1 MKNIILA
8 IMGILICACAT
19 NKQTHAEA
27 VTTITE
33 ITGTTDKEMVSIEE
47 EVTPM
52 PHDDTQSF
60 ATTLFNTVNNN
71 SEEENICISPASAMW
86 ALSMTANGAEDNTA
100 KQIYATLGYPVAT
113 MQRADFNTLQK
124 SSIEAAEKNKK
135 AVVNI
140 ANSIWINHKIKLKEP
155 FINTNKLFYDA
166 EVRHT
171 AFDDAAVNEINKWCS
186 EKTNGKIESILK
198 ESNPATMLMLINALY
213 FNAKWADPFDKKQT
227 KKVPFTKA
235 DGEVI
240 EVDMMYQ
247 QRRAAYYEDELMQA
261 TTRPFMYNEYY
272 MTLIL
277 PREGITIEQV
287 AEALPDRYKK
297 IYTEDTDYQV
307 HLGMPRFKYEFGT
320 SLKTTLQAMG
330 MEEPFTDDA
339 RFGGI
344 SKTPV
349 YIDDVVQKTYIAVDE
364 EGAEAAA
371 ITYVELYGLS
381 MVRPQEPKTM
391 IMDRPFIYTIRD
403 RRSGDI
409 LFMGKVGNP
418 NK

>member
-1 MKNIILA
+1 MRHIILL
-8 IMGILICACAT
+8 IMGMLICACAA
-19 NKQTHAEA
+19 NRQPHAEA
-27 VTTITE
+27 DTTKTDMTE
-33 ITGTTDKEMVSIEE
+33 TIEKEIMATVEK
-47 EVTPM
+47 VAPM

-86 ALSMTANGAEDNTA
+86 ALSMTANGAEGNTA
-100 KQIYATLGYPVAT
+100 NQIYAALGYPAAAK
-113 MQRADFNTLQK
+113 QRAAFNTLQK
-124 SSIEAAEKNKK
+124 NSIEAAEKNEK

-155 FINTNKLFYDA
+155 FININKLFYDA
-166 EVRHT
+166 EVKHT
-171 AFDDAAVNEINKWCS
+171 AFDDAAVTEINKWCS

-198 ESNPATMLMLINALY
+198 ESNPATLLMLINALY
-213 FNAKWADPFDKKQT
+213 FNAKWANPFDKGQT
-227 KKVPFTKA
+227 KKAPFTKA

-240 EVDMMYQ
+240 EVDMMHQ
-247 QRRAAYYEDELMQA
+247 QRHATYYEDELMQA
-261 TTRPFMYNEYY
+261 TTRPFLYNEYY
-272 MTLIL
+272 MTMIL
-277 PREGITIEQV
+277 PREGITIEQL
-287 AEALPDRYKK
+287 AEALPERYKK
-297 IYTEDTDYQV
+297 IDAQETDC
-307 HLGMPRFKYEFGT
+307 LLKLAMPKFKYEFGT
-320 SLKTTLQAMG
+320 SLKATLQAMG

-339 RFGGI
+339 HFGKI

-349 YIDDVVQKTYIAVDE
+349 RIDDVVQKTYIAVDE

-371 ITYVELYGLS
+371 ITSVQLCGLS

-391 IMDRPFIYTIRD
+391 IMDRPFIYAIKD

>member
-1 MKNIILA
+1 MKNIILV
-8 IMGILICACAT
+8 IMGMLICACAT
-19 NKQTHAEA
+19 NKQTHTEA

-33 ITGTTDKEMVSIEE
+33 ITETTDKEMISIEE
-47 EVTPM
+47 EVAPM

-60 ATTLFNTVNNN
+60 ATTLFNTVNSN

-86 ALSMTANGAEDNTA
+86 ALSMTANGAEGNTA
-100 KQIYATLGYPVAT
+100 NQIYAALGYPAAA
-113 MQRADFNTLQK
+113 MQRAAFNTLQK
-124 SSIEAAEKNKK
+124 SSIEAAKKNEK

-171 AFDDAAVNEINKWCS
+171 AFDNAAVNEINKWCS

-198 ESNPATMLMLINALY
+198 ESNPATLLMLINALY
-213 FNAKWADPFDKKQT
+213 FNAKWANPFDKERT
-227 KKVPFTKA
+227 KKAPFTKA

-247 QRRAAYYEDELMQA
+247 QRRAAYYEDELMQV
-261 TTRPFMYNEYY
+261 TTRPFLYNEYY

-277 PREGITIEQV
+277 PREGVTIEQV

-307 HLGMPRFKYEFGT
+307 QLGMPRFKYEFGT

-330 MEEPFTDDA
+330 MEEPFTDNA

-349 YIDDVVQKTYIAVDE
+349 RIDDVVQKTYIAVDE

-371 ITYVELYGLS
+371 ITYVQLCGLS

-391 IMDRPFIYTIRD
+391 IMDRPFIYAIKD

>member
-1 MKNIILA
+1 MKNIILV
-8 IMGILICACAT
+8 IMGMLICACAT
-19 NKQTHAEA
+19 NKQTHTEA

-33 ITGTTDKEMVSIEE
+33 ITETTDKEMISIEE
-47 EVTPM
+47 EVAPM

-60 ATTLFNTVNNN
+60 ATTLFNTVNSN

-86 ALSMTANGAEDNTA
+86 ALSMTANGAEGNTA
-100 KQIYATLGYPVAT
+100 NQIYAALGYPAAA
-113 MQRADFNTLQK
+113 MQRAAFNTLQK
-124 SSIEAAEKNKK
+124 SSIEAAKKNEK

-171 AFDDAAVNEINKWCS
+171 AFDNAAVNEINKWCS

-198 ESNPATMLMLINALY
+198 ESNPATLLMLINALY
-213 FNAKWADPFDKKQT
+213 FNAKWANPFDKERT
-227 KKVPFTKA
+227 KKAPFTKA

-247 QRRAAYYEDELMQA
+247 QRRAAYYEDELMQV
-261 TTRPFMYNEYY
+261 TTRPFLYNEYY

-277 PREGITIEQV
+277 PREGVTIEQV
-287 AEALPDRYKK
+287 TEALPDRYKN

-307 HLGMPRFKYEFGT
+307 QLGMPRFKYEFGT

-330 MEEPFTDDA
+330 MEEPFTDNA

-349 YIDDVVQKTYIAVDE
+349 RIDDVVQKTYIAVDE

-371 ITYVELYGLS
+371 ITYVQLCGLS

-391 IMDRPFIYTIRD
+391 IMDRPFIYAIKD

>member
-1 MKNIILA
+1 MKNIILV
-8 IMGILICACAT
+8 IMGMLICACAT
-19 NKQTHAEA
+19 NKQTHTEA

-33 ITGTTDKEMVSIEE
+33 ITGTTDKEMISIEE
-47 EVTPM
+47 EVAPM

-86 ALSMTANGAEDNTA
+86 ALSMTANGAEGNTA
-100 KQIYATLGYPVAT
+100 NQIYAALGYPAAAK
-113 MQRADFNTLQK
+113 QRAAFNTLQK
-124 SSIEAAEKNKK
+124 SSIEAAKKNEK

-213 FNAKWADPFDKKQT
+213 FNAKWANPFDKEQT
-227 KKVPFTKA
+227 KKAPFTKA

-247 QRRAAYYEDELMQA
+247 QRRAAYYEDELMQV
-261 TTRPFMYNEYY
+261 TTRPFLYNEYY

-277 PREGITIEQV
+277 PREGVTIEQV

-307 HLGMPRFKYEFGT
+307 QLGMPRFKYEFGA

-330 MEEPFTDDA
+330 MEEPFTDNA

-349 YIDDVVQKTYIAVDE
+349 RIDDVVQKTYIAVDE

-371 ITYVELYGLS
+371 ITSVQLCGLS
-381 MVRPQEPKTM
+381 MARPQEPKTM